1 MNDVHRVFTD
11 KRRQRREAWRDKRVA
26 HQPAHPGVDPGAAAA
41 DHRGNQHPAEL
52 EQHPVQRRFGDP
64 QQRGKARGRGQLAQV
79 AIFGF
84 QRHAQRRRSHRHV

>member
-1 MNDVHRVFTD
+1 MDDIHRVFAD
-11 KRRQRREAWRDKRVA
+11 KRRQRRQSRGDKSVA
-26 HQPAHPGVDPGAAAA
+26 YQPAHPGVDPGTAAA

-64 QQRGKARGRGQLAQV
+64 QQRGKARRRGQLAQV

-84 QRHAQRRRSHRHV
+84 QRHAQRRRAHRHV